1 MSVIP
6 ALIMF
11 RVDLDPPI
19 TIHAQVTGLT
29 DKELKAK
36 ITKINPFKV
45 SLTPV
50 GAPVQKIL
58 ASAVAAFTK
67 HMVDQVPK
75 KVSGEVVG
83 KEMNLEL
90 GGSLGYHLDV
100 SGVKIDASPA
110 NLTLA
115 NHESMLLISGDLVIS

>member
-6 ALIMF
+6 ALVMF
-11 RVDLDPPI
+11 RVDVDPPI
-19 TIHAQVTGLT
+19 TVHTQVTELT

-36 ITKINPFKV
+36 ITKIDTFKV
-45 SLTPV
+45 SLQPI
-50 GAPVQKIL
+50 GSDAQKIA
-58 ASAVAAFTK
+58 ASIIQAFTK

-75 KVSGEVVG
+75 KVSDAFVG
-83 KEMNLEL
+83 KEMSLEL
-90 GGSLGYHLDV
+90 GGALGYHLDV
-100 SGVKIDASPA
+100 AGVKIDASPA